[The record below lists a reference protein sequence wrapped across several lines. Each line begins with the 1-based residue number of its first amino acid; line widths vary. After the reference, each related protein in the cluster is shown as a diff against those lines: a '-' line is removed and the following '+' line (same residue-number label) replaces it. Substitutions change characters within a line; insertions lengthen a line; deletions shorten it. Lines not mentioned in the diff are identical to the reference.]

1 MNLLSEDGIYYKV
14 DLKEI
19 FNIIIRILLRMIETQ
34 ELSFRSFYLDKRN
47 NINSIDNYRIIL
59 ISPIELK
66 IIEQKFYFM
75 INDFLEEKIK
85 KFSNKNHY
93 GFLRQNNCDMSINK
107 LKKVK

>member
-1 MNLLSEDGIYYKV
+1 MNLLLEDGILYKV
-14 DLKEI
+14 YLKEI

-34 ELSFRSFYLDKRN
+34 ELSFRAFYLDKRN

-59 ISPIELK
+59 ISP
-66 IIEQKFYFM
+66 KFYFM

-85 KFSNKNHY
+85 KYANKNHY